1 MRKIFLLLLVIAV
14 VVCAFLFLTKETVV
28 ALPGYKVVTREGY
41 VFQVPENW
49 ILTDPRDFEGCSW
62 DGVVNDGADG
72 HRQNG
77 EIGIYEKS
85 CFDLSKSLGKQEV
98 TEKDGY
104 YIIAY
109 YDKETGTTEDE
120 IRETKEVYQNLVNTF
135 SAMY

>member
-1 MRKIFLLLLVIAV
+1 MRNILLLLVLGIIAIS
-14 VVCAFLFLTKETVV
+14 AFLFFTKETPVT
-28 ALPGYKVVTREGY
+28 LPGYKVVTRDGY
-41 VFQVPENW
+41 IFQIPENW

-85 CFDLSKSLGKQEV
+85 CFDLSKSLGKKEV
-98 TEKDGY
+98 VEKEGY

-109 YDKETGTTEDE
+109 YDKETGTTEAE
-120 IRETKEVYQNLVNTF
+120 IQETKEVHQNLVNTF
-135 SAMY
+135 STK